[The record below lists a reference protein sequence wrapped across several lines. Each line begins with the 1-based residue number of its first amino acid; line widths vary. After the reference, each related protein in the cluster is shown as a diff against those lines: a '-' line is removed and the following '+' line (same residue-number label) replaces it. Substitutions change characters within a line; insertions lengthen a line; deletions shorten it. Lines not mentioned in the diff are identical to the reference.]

1 MSDQDFLKLL
11 NVVVKLAKPFH
22 DEAPPIDNI
31 KDSLSDHGID
41 SLDMLMIGLYIC
53 DVFGI
58 SEEDGKQMKARTVE
72 ELRDFLYAR
81 ATKKDIDVDAAIEG
95 LK

>member
-11 NVVVKLAKPFH
+11 NVVVKLAKPH
-22 DEAPPIDNI
+22 SDSVDIQNI
-31 KDSLSDHGID
+31 QDTLEQYGID

-53 DVFGI
+53 DVFGV
-58 SEEDGKQMKARTVE
+58 SEEDGKQIKVKTVQ
-72 ELRDFLYAR
+72 ELRDFLFEKG
-81 ATKKDIDVDAAIEG
+81 TTKDIDVDAAIEN

>member
-11 NVVVKLAKPFH
+11 NVVVKLAKPH
-22 DEAPPIDNI
+22 TSSLEIQDV
-31 KDSLSDHGID
+31 KDTLEQHNID

-53 DVFGI
+53 DVFGV
-58 SEEDGKQMKARTVE
+58 SEEDGKQIKPRTVE
-72 ELRDFLYAR
+72 ELRDFLFENGTA
-81 ATKKDIDVDAAIEG
+81 KDIDVDAAIES